1 MDVVATWTGAD
12 AEALRTAYRM
22 SGEAFA
28 EKLGVGVRTVRGWKS
43 DPTMIITL
51 INEESLDTLLAQAP
65 EPVRER
71 FLLLTNRQSSSNQ
84 TATQAITVSIAV
96 VRRADDVL
104 LVRRR
109 TNDMGGLTWQFPA
122 GVVKPGEDKANT
134 AVQETYSETGI
145 HCEVQGHLGGRVHP
159 ITGVYC
165 DYFDCEFL
173 TGTLDNRDP
182 IENAGVEWVPRD
194 AITRFIPADRIYPP
208 ILERL
213 MEDHEVTD
221 NESTPPIAAAVITS
235 HGRVLLARR
244 RVSEGSLA
252 WQFPAGAVED
262 GESAKQAAVRETAEE
277 VGLTVAARKS
287 LGQRVHPA
295 TGRVMNY
302 VACDL
307 IAGDAHVADPDEL
320 AEVAW
325 VTLDELTTY
334 VPNPLYPAVQ
344 AHLDEVLSGAVP
356 AGVTQQSG
364 NRAVTEPHRRA
375 RAQESAHHRR

>member
-43 DPTMIITL
+43 DPSMIITL

-71 FLLLTNRQSSSNQ
+71 FLLLTNRQSSSEQ

-96 VRRADDVL
+96 VRRDDDVL

-109 TNDMGGLTWQFPA
+109 TNDTGGLTWQFPA
-122 GVVKPGEDKANT
+122 GVVKPGDDKANT

-173 TGTLDNRDP
+173 TGKLDNRDP

-194 AITRFIPADRIYPP
+194 SITRFIPADRIYPP

-221 NESTPPIAAAVITS
+221 SGPAPQIAAAIITS
-235 HGRVLLARR
+235 NGRVLLARR

-262 GESAKQAAVRETAEE
+262 GESAEQAAVRETAEE
-277 VGLTVAARKS
+277 VGLTVAPRKS

-307 IAGDAHVADPDEL
+307 IAGDAHVADADEL

-325 VTLDELTTY
+325 ATLDELATY
-334 VPNPLYPAVQ
+334 IPNPLYPAVQ
-344 AHLDEVLSGAVP
+344 DHLENVLGAGP
-356 AGVTQQSG
+356 AGVTPQSG
-364 NRAVTEPHRRA
+364 NRAWPAPRRRA
-375 RAQESAHHRR
+375 TARESAHHRR